1 MEEQIEKTEEV
12 SKKARIRYKKTITAV
27 AVIVVLSSAFIGWG
41 TYKQWQMR
49 RGVEKFAQMLKQLEQ
64 EDYQRAMADTYGG
77 KTPQETLQMYIDAVE
92 KGDFELAS
100 KYFIGEKQ
108 EKELASLRGS
118 DPGNIKTVLDVLK
131 KVEIVDERKELG
143 MRHEDDVKKY
153 NMSESK
159 EDYINRLYELYEY
172 DMEATMRTKVDGYDF
187 TVGFKK
193 YPNEIWKIMEF

>member
-1 MEEQIEKTEEV
+1 MEEQIQKTEEV

-108 EKELASLRGS
+108 EKELVRLQEAKQKN
-118 DPGNIKTVLDVLK
+118 NIDFLLNYLIQT
-131 KVEIVDERKELG
+131 KESQG
-143 MRHEDDVKKY
+143 YFSTNRDIYTIEKPIFI
-153 NMSESK
+153 EF
-159 EDYINRLYELYEY
+159 RLYPS
-172 DMEATMRTKVDGYDF
+172 G
-187 TVGFKK
+187 
-193 YPNEIWKIMEF
+193 IWKLMEI